1 MANAVGG
8 REVVRMDYMVSAGI
22 ALQSGVEREEYSL
35 GDTKMRNHVR
45 KFSAVLVLAVMAL
58 APVAQAG
65 ISFATGSASYAGL
78 GLEPGYPSDYDHLT
92 FSGTSGIY
100 SSPGTYTVSSVLF
113 QSGYN
118 AWNIHT
124 DTGSLSFNFVVGS
137 STQTMV
143 VPYSIY
149 ISYSDTI
156 TLLPGS
162 LSFNIGGGQLLNIT
176 TQTLVLPDSV
186 GKADLQ
192 GTFTVTPVPEPETYV
207 LLLAGLG
214 PLALAIRRRKH
225 KQTAVA

>member
-1 MANAVGG
+1 M
-8 REVVRMDYMVSAGI
+8 RI
-22 ALQSGVEREEYSL
+22 HICKFSGV
-35 GDTKMRNHVR
+35 
-45 KFSAVLVLAVMAL
+45 LALAFLAL
-58 APVAQAG
+58 APVAHAG
-65 ISFATGSASYAGL
+65 ISFVTGSASYTGL

-92 FSGTSGIY
+92 FTGTSGIY

-124 DTGSLSFNFVVGS
+124 DTGSLSFNFAVGS

-186 GKADLQ
+186 GTADLK
-192 GTFTVTPVPEPETYV
+192 GTFTVSPIPEPENYV
-207 LLLAGLG
+207 MLLAGLG
-214 PLALAIRRRKH
+214 PLAFAIRRRKL
-225 KQTAVA
+225 KQAAAA